1 MNRHVIFLL
10 KMLHQIPFEDVV
22 IVSNCT
28 VSNGKM
34 IDGLLIK
41 KDLEGNDRGIF
52 GLLIRHLLGG
62 SEENRT

>member
-1 MNRHVIFLL
+1 M
-10 KMLHQIPFEDVV
+10 